1 MEFLRSYF
9 IKNKPLSGWTLFSSN
24 LDSSSK
30 LLESHVK
37 HFAKSSE
44 WLSNV
49 LITGESN
56 FDEKSV
62 QLLRGSFS
70 NFLQNPYCRPIK
82 NPIRQR
88 KINSVL

>member
-9 IKNKPLSGWTLFSSN
+9 IKNKPLSSWTLFSSN

-30 LLESHVK
+30 LLESHFK

-62 QLLRGSFS
+62 QLPYFS
-70 NFLQNPYCRPIK
+70 NSIYVRMYVTSIVEK
-82 NPIRQR
+82 
-88 KINSVL
+88 SYYVG